1 MGIGTVIA
9 FLAVLP
15 ASQDPKSAVDTG
27 LRALVDRQA
36 ADGSWGS
43 PAVTATC
50 LYAFLVSPRQYGPDD
65 GPFIRKPFAW
75 LESEAARRTRAGE
88 PPIAEVTAVL
98 GRLRGTH
105 GPMEEYWYRDRLGWR
120 AASAEEAAAHVAAQ
134 GSDGLWGSMEQSGP
148 VLIALG
154 LRVAGAMRAPRNVTS
169 SADAP
174 ATRPLPAA
182 PTADDLAR
190 AKRRGR
196 AALLAQR
203 NGDGLW
209 GAFGRSDPG
218 ITSLCA
224 WALLSVPGEDQE
236 ARRAVDAAAKW
247 LRSLQKKDGSIHDGM
262 LPNYMTSV
270 AVGFLARMGADED
283 RAVLGRARAFLTGL
297 QSDEGEG
304 YETSD
309 TYYGGIGY
317 GNDLRPDL
325 SNLQLAL
332 EALEA
337 SGLAA
342 SDPAWSR
349 ALVFLQRCQN
359 RSESNSHKVKAAGA
373 VVVSGNDGGGVYM
386 PGNSPAG
393 TVTLADG
400 TVVARSYGSMT
411 YALLRGYLF
420 AGLPH
425 DDPRVVAAMDWIRAH
440 WNLRENPGF
449 DTAFDPAAGAQGY
462 YYYLLTVARA
472 LSQWGATELV
482 TPDGVV
488 HVWRDELRAVLLE
501 LQRTG
506 GDWAND
512 RSPRWWEGN
521 PALATAY
528 ALLALDA

>member
-1 MGIGTVIA
+1 MA
-9 FLAVLP
+9 
-15 ASQDPKSAVDTG
+15 
-27 LRALVDRQA
+27 
-36 ADGSWGS
+36 
-43 PAVTATC
+43 
-50 LYAFLVSPRQYGPDD
+50 
-65 GPFIRKPFAW
+65 
-75 LESEAARRTRAGE
+75 AARDRART
-88 PPIAEVTAVL
+88 
-98 GRLRGTH
+98 
-105 GPMEEYWYRDRLGWR
+105 
-120 AASAEEAAAHVAAQ
+120 
-134 GSDGLWGSMEQSGP
+134 
-148 VLIALG
+148 
-154 LRVAGAMRAPRNVTS
+154 
-169 SADAP
+169 
-174 ATRPLPAA
+174 
-182 PTADDLAR
+182 
-190 AKRRGR
+190 
-196 AALLAQR
+196 ALLAQR
-203 NGDGLW
+203 NQEGLW

-218 ITSLCA
+218 ITALCA
-224 WALLSVPGEDQE
+224 WALLTIRNEHAE
-236 ARRAVDAAAKW
+236 AYEAVHTAAKW
-247 LRSLQKKDGSIHDGM
+247 LRSLQKEDGSIHSGM

-270 AVGFLARMGADED
+270 AVGFLARLGRPED
-283 RAVLGRARAFLTGL
+283 AVVLARARAFLTGL

-359 RSESNSHKVKAAGA
+359 RSESNSHTVKAAGA
-373 VVVSGNDGGGVYM
+373 LVVSGNDGGGVYM
-386 PGNSPAG
+386 PGSSPAG
-393 TVTLADG
+393 TVTLKDG

-425 DDPRVVAAMDWIRAH
+425 DDPRVVAAMDWIKSH
-440 WNLRENPGF
+440 WSLRENPGF
-449 DTAFDPAAGAQGY
+449 DTAVDPAAGAQGY

-472 LSQWGATELV
+472 LRQWGTAEIT
-482 TPDGVV
+482 TTDGVV
-488 HVWRDELRAVLLE
+488 HIWRHELRAVILE
-501 LQRTG
+501 MQRPG
-506 GDWAND
+506 GDWVNE